1 MLGRGMVDN
10 EMMFEEFWKAY
21 PSECPITPKDCDH
34 IVTQVA

>member
-1 MLGRGMVDN
+1 MVDN